1 MFDVYTAIAFGFAGY
16 FMVKFKLSAA
26 ALILGLIL
34 GGMAESGLLLSL
46 VMSRGDVFGYYTGR
60 PICLILIALII
71 LSVATPL
78 VSHMRAKKK

>member
-1 MFDVYTAIAFGFAGY
+1 
-16 FMVKFKLSAA
+16 MVKFKLSSA

-46 VMSRGDVFGYYTGR
+46 VMAKCDVFGYYTGR

-71 LSVATPL
+71 LSIVAPL
-78 VSHMRAKKK
+78 ISQIRHNKTK